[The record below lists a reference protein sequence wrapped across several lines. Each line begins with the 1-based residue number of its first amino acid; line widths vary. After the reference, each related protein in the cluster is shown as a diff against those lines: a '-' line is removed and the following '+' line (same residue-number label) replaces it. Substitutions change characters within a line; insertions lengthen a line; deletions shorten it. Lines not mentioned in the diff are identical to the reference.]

1 MIKHIAPNIHYYLIL
16 ILILIGFCHV
26 SNAVSLELQGSL
38 QQGGL
43 IVGKVP
49 QGHQVIYKKNKLKLT
64 PSGQFL
70 LGLGR
75 DAPSKIEI
83 TVIKPDSQSVKE
95 TLSIAVREYNIQRIE
110 GVPKK
115 TVTPSEADLK
125 RIRNDVVLVKNA
137 RREITDRVDF
147 LFGFKEPDIGPITGV
162 YGSQRFYN
170 GVAKS
175 PHYGIDYAAP
185 AGTLVRAPSGGVVTL
200 AHNDLFYSG
209 GTLII
214 DHGHGLSSTFLHL
227 SEIDVE
233 LGQVVAPD
241 QVIGKVGSTGR
252 STGPHLD
259 WRMNWRDQRIDPKLV
274 LRALPREN

>member
-1 MIKHIAPNIHYYLIL
+1 MIKHMTQNIHPRLIS

-26 SNAVSLELQGSL
+26 SYATPLELQGSL
-38 QQGGL
+38 QQGAL
-43 IVGKVP
+43 LVGKVP
-49 QGHQVIYKKNKLKLT
+49 QGHQVIYKQKKLKLT

-75 DAPSKIEI
+75 DAPNKIEI
-83 TVIKPDSQSVKE
+83 TVIKPDSQSVIE
-95 TLSIAVREYNIQRIE
+95 VFSIAVREYNIQRIE

-115 TVTPSEADLK
+115 TVTPSDADLK

-185 AGTLVRAPSGGVVTL
+185 AGTPVTAPSGGVVTL

-233 LGQVVAPD
+233 LGQVVGAD